1 MDKTMENK
9 NKTMENKNSNRG
21 DLKELMAH
29 MMEKVSAMADQNTI
43 VGEPIVTPD
52 GITLIPVSRV
62 SIGLGS
68 GGTEYGGEKHFA
80 GGGGAGAKVEPVS
93 FIIVKDGSVRIM
105 PVAIPAA
112 NTVERVLDMV
122 PTVIEKVENIAAKK
136 KGASEE

>member
-1 MDKTMENK
+1 MDKATENK
-9 NKTMENKNSNRG
+9 TKTPETKGGKG
-21 DLKELMAH
+21 DLRELMAN
-29 MMEKVSAMADQNTI
+29 MMEKVSAMADQNTV
-43 VGEPIVTPD
+43 VGEPIVTQD

-80 GGGGAGAKVEPVS
+80 GGGGAGARIEPVS

-105 PVAIPAA
+105 PVAIPAS

-136 KGASEE
+136 KELSRE